1 MPDLV
6 RALFRRIVSRTH
18 PGFLPDRK
26 KATIYS
32 EIYLK
37 LGLSTPISGMLI
49 AVLNG
54 VFGKGHIVCAKGPMS
69 LSRVWGIPHEKAL
82 STLFSLGILLLAA
95 AGPATAAPPVVDSF
109 TASSTAVLPGQTVS
123 LTVEAHD
130 PDCPDSCS
138 SGCGQY
144 IRSDLSTWSATGGT
158 FVSTEMGTSGSPY
171 TTTAEWLA
179 PDTEDVYTITIE
191 LADSGSFM
199 CGGREYF
206 SADLDI
212 QVTTVINE
220 PPVVTSLTADPAQVF
235 PGQISELACTATD
248 PDDDDSLIDYTWD
261 TDLST
266 VTPGAGGSAQF
277 ISTAVGIATVTC
289 TATDT
294 DGGLGSDSIGIS
306 VTGALPE
313 KSIHSGIVAPQR
325 LAVDSTGNLYVVD
338 SSTGGITVVN
348 LFSGELVYRLAMSG
362 VTSVAVDWADDLV
375 VGTISGARVVDRTG
389 SLVRGLGGSGAG
401 VTAVAVDLVNL
412 RYGTLAGRS
421 GRVTVYDA
429 AGAGISAFGSTGDGA
444 DQFKGPQGLAVTPSG
459 EWVVADT
466 GHGLIKIFDTG
477 GNLLASFGELGGGAG
492 EFVQLSDVVVDGS
505 GIIYASDSFQS
516 WVQAFAPDGTP
527 REALGTYGGELGEL
541 KTPTGL
547 AVLDGYDRV
556 VVASLNSSSLQVF
569 ITDPVPV
576 ADGPSSGAQLS
587 SDALAFD
594 EQAVGTR
601 SAAQAVTLTN
611 TGESLLGVRG
621 ITRQGDF
628 SYEHDCDL
636 FLEPGDSCDLSITF
650 SPIAAGQ
657 RDGALVIDT
666 SADEI
671 AVDLSGVGVDLP
683 GITLTPSSLV
693 FADQVAGTVSET
705 QIVTLTNLTSAPLA
719 ISGIAADGDFVQ
731 SHDCGDLLPGKG
743 SCTIAVAFA
752 PATVAEPL
760 LGALIV
766 ASNAVGSPHS
776 VALSGRSVPPAI
788 TISDVTVE
796 EGDGEEVEAIFEVT
810 LSGPS
815 DGIVAVDFTTTA
827 DTAEVDV
834 DFKAASGTLEFVEGE
849 TQQTI
854 AVPILGDEILES
866 DEETFVVELSN
877 PVSSTIEVSSAVGS
891 ILDDEVCASPN
902 LLRNPGAE
910 EPADGD
916 GIPGWTV
923 VKGTGWQARS
933 SNPKPY
939 QGKAYFFA
947 GEAETAE
954 LEQVVDLSLFAD
966 AIATGEQAFVFEG
979 YVRTRRGSL
988 PDTGRFLVDY
998 LHESTGAVL
1007 ATFDSGPVSSSNK
1020 WHRVVDLRTTP
1031 VETGW
1036 IRIRLLASRLTG
1048 DTADVYFDALSLRA
1062 VRAPTL
1068 TIGDLADYEGDY
1080 GAHDALFTVELSCA
1094 IDRQVSLS
1102 FETFDGTATAGED
1115 YLGDG
1120 GSLQLSSGTAVESIP
1135 VTIFGDEMDEDHES
1149 FFLQLSDV
1157 LPDDLIVLDSRGL
1170 GVIVNDDFCP
1180 QHAFFWKQHPWFWPE
1195 EELEI
1200 GGRVYSQHELL
1211 ELLAYTSD
1219 DDRAQVARE
1228 LVATKLNLLVGSPPD
1243 IREVVAAA
1251 DRFLARQRDGVGNEY
1266 PGLQLAFELHTSL
1279 HEYNNQGCD
1288 RGDQEIR
1295 DLLSRRF
1302 GAR

>member
-1 MPDLV
+1 
-6 RALFRRIVSRTH
+6 
-18 PGFLPDRK
+18 
-26 KATIYS
+26 
-32 EIYLK
+32 
-37 LGLSTPISGMLI
+37 
-49 AVLNG
+49 
-54 VFGKGHIVCAKGPMS
+54 
-69 LSRVWGIPHEKAL
+69 
-82 STLFSLGILLLAA
+82 
-95 AGPATAAPPVVDSF
+95 
-109 TASSTAVLPGQTVS
+109 
-123 LTVEAHD
+123 
-130 PDCPDSCS
+130 
-138 SGCGQY
+138 
-144 IRSDLSTWSATGGT
+144 
-158 FVSTEMGTSGSPY
+158 Y
-171 TTTAEWLA
+171 TTTAEWQA

-199 CGGREYF
+199 CGGREYV

-220 PPVVTSLTADPAQVF
+220 PPVVSSLSADPAQVF
-235 PGQISELACTATD
+235 PGQTSELACTATD
-248 PDDDDSLIDYTWD
+248 ADGDDSLIDYTWD
-261 TDLST
+261 TDLGI
-266 VTPGAGGSAQF
+266 VTPGAGGAAQF
-277 ISTAVGIATVTC
+277 ISSAVGIANVTC
-289 TATDT
+289 TATDP
-294 DGGLGSDSIGIS
+294 DGGLGSDTIGIS

-313 KSIHSGIVAPQR
+313 KSIHAGIVAPQR

-362 VTSVAVDWADDLV
+362 VTSVAVDWADNLM
-375 VGTISGARVVDRTG
+375 VGTTSGARVVDRTG
-389 SLVRGLGGSGAG
+389 SMVMNLEASGAG
-401 VTAVAVDLVNL
+401 VAAVAVDLVNL

-429 AGAGISAFGSTGDGA
+429 AGTRIGAFGSTGDGA

-492 EFVQLSDVVVDGS
+492 EFVQLSDVVVAGS

-628 SYEHDCDL
+628 SFEHECGL
-636 FLEPGDSCDLSITF
+636 FLEPGDSCDLSIAF

-705 QIVTLTNLTSAPLA
+705 QIVTLTNLTSAPLV
-719 ISGIAADGDFVQ
+719 ISGIAADGDFVE
-731 SHDCGDLLPGKG
+731 SHDCGDSLPGKG

-752 PATVAEPL
+752 PATVAELL
-760 LGALIV
+760 LGSLTV

-776 VALSGRSVPPAI
+776 VALSGRGVPPAI
-788 TISDVTVE
+788 SIGDVTVE
-796 EGDGEEVEAIFEVT
+796 EGDGDEVEAIFDVT

-815 DGIVAVDFTTTA
+815 NGTVAVDFTTA
-827 DTAEVDV
+827 AETAEVDV
-834 DFKAASGTLEFVEGE
+834 DFTAVSGTLEFVDGE
-849 TQQTI
+849 TQQII

-877 PVSSTIEVSSAVGS
+877 PVSSTIEVSSAVGT

-910 EPADGD
+910 EPTDGD
-916 GIPGWTV
+916 GIPGWTAV
-923 VKGTGWQARS
+923 QGANWQARS
-933 SNPKPY
+933 SNPKPFS
-939 QGKAYFFA
+939 GEAYFFA

-954 LEQVVDLSLFAD
+954 LEQIVDLSLFAD
-966 AIATGEQAFVFEG
+966 AIASGEQAFVFEG
-979 YVRTRRGSL
+979 YVRTRREPL

-998 LHESTGAVL
+998 LHQSTGAVL
-1007 ATFDSGPVSSSNK
+1007 ATFDSGQVTSLNK
-1020 WHRVVDLRTTP
+1020 WHRIVDLRATP

-1036 IRIRLLASRLTG
+1036 IRVRLLASRLTG

-1068 TIGDLADYEGDY
+1068 TIDDLADYEGDY

-1115 YLGDG
+1115 YLGDS
-1120 GSLQLSSGTAVESIP
+1120 GSLELSSGTAVESIP
-1135 VTIFGDEMDEDHES
+1135 VTIFGDEIDEDHES
-1149 FFLQLSDV
+1149 FFLQVSNV
-1157 LPDDLIVLDSRGL
+1157 LPEDLIVLDSRGL

-1180 QHAFFWKQHPWFWPE
+1180 QHAFFWKQHPWLWSE
-1195 EELEI
+1195 DELEI
-1200 GGRVYSQHELL
+1200 GGRVYAQQELL
-1211 ELLAYTSD
+1211 ELLAYTAD

-1228 LVATKLNLLVGSPPD
+1228 LVAAKLNLLVGSPPD
-1243 IREVVAAA
+1243 ILEVVAAA
-1251 DRFLARQRDGVGNEY
+1251 DRYLARQSEGIRSE
-1266 PGLQLAFELHTSL
+1266 LQLGQQGFELRISL

-1288 RGDQEIR
+1288 QGYQAIL

-1302 GAR
+1302 GGRRVRQ